1 MVAWGT
7 LIKVK
12 VSVVQSIPLLE
23 AMMASRVEQIY
34 HETMMAEYAPYHELE
49 GSLSVPLFCRV
60 WI

>member
-1 MVAWGT
+1 LVAWGT

-23 AMMASRVEQIY
+23 AMMVSRVKQISRDNDGRVC
-34 HETMMAEYAPYHELE
+34 TVHELE